1 MRKVIFTDIDGVLHP
16 ADAVQVEWE
25 GNEWRAVGKDL
36 FCWAPLLW
44 DLIAPYPVD
53 LVIHSTW
60 RYSYTLEELREWFP
74 DPMRNRIVDVT
85 GWFSRHE
92 SIVNYAEE
100 KGVERFLVLDDM
112 PAEFPKGWTPLVCCR
127 GESGLTDDVV
137 RQRVS
142 TFVGDWLND
151 GNGRDGA

>member
-16 ADAVQVEWE
+16 VDAAQVEWE
-25 GNEWRAVGKDL
+25 GSRWRAVGKDL

-44 DLIAPYPVD
+44 NLIEPYPVD

-60 RYSYTLEELREWFP
+60 RYNYSLEELREWFP
-74 DPMRNRIVDVT
+74 EPMRNRIVDVT

-100 KGVERFLVLDDM
+100 KGIENFLVLDDM
-112 PAEFPKGWTPLVCCR
+112 PEEFPEGWTPLVCCR
-127 GESGLTDDVV
+127 GDSGLKDEVV

-142 TFVGDWLND
+142 AFVSHGMND
-151 GNGRDGA
+151 KIARDKA

>member
-1 MRKVIFTDIDGVLHP
+1 MRKVIFTDIDGVFHSV
-16 ADAVQVEWE
+16 DAAQVEWE

-60 RYSYTLEELREWFP
+60 RYSYPLEELREWFP
-74 DPMRNRIVDVT
+74 EPMRNRIVDVT

-92 SIVNYAEE
+92 SIVNYVEE
-100 KGVERFLVLDDM
+100 KRIERFMVLDDM
-112 PAEFPKGWTPLVCCR
+112 PAEFPEGWTPLVCCR
-127 GESGLTDDVV
+127 GDSGLKDEIV

-142 TFVGDWLND
+142 TFVSHDLND
-151 GNGRDGA
+151 EIGRGEA